1 MVGFWRNGMRL
12 RAFHWLLLAGISLLV
27 AAACSRPAPQRESPF
42 RPTST
47 IKDIMDSMVD
57 PSADFLW
64 DSVATIISA
73 SGTEERAPRTDE
85 DWAKVRHNAISLVEA
100 TNLLLMDGRRVARPG
115 EKADNP
121 KVELG
126 PEEIEAVIGQD
137 RQAWVHF
144 AHGLNDAAMAA
155 LKGIDAK
162 DVKTLF
168 EAGEAIDTACENCH
182 LKYWYPL
189 SHQQAEA
196 NKK

>member
-1 MVGFWRNGMRL
+1 MRM
-12 RAFHWLLLAGISLLV
+12 RTFHWLLLAGISLLV
-27 AAACSRPAPQRESPF
+27 AAACSRSASPRESPF
-42 RPTST
+42 RATST

-57 PSADFLW
+57 PSADALW
-64 DSVATIISA
+64 DSVATIVSA
-73 SGTEERAPRTDE
+73 SGMEERAPKTDE
-85 DWAKVRHNAISLVEA
+85 DWAKVRHNAITLVEA
-100 TNLLLMDGRRVARPG
+100 TNLILMDGRRVARPG
-115 EKADNP
+115 EKAENP

-126 PEEIEAVIGQD
+126 PEEIEAVISQD
-137 RQAWVHF
+137 RQAWINF

-162 DVKTLF
+162 DVKGLF
-168 EAGEAIDTACENCH
+168 EAGAAIDTACESCH

>member
-1 MVGFWRNGMRL
+1 MRM
-12 RAFHWLLLAGISLLV
+12 RAFHWLCLVGVSLLV
-27 AAACSRPAPQRESPF
+27 AAACSRPATQRESPF

-47 IKDIMDSMVD
+47 IKDLMDSLVD
-57 PSADFLW
+57 PSADVLW
-64 DSVATIISA
+64 DSVATIVTA

-85 DWAKVRHNAISLVEA
+85 DWAKVRHNAITLVEA

-115 EKADNP
+115 EKAENP

-137 RQAWVHF
+137 RQAFVNLDH
-144 AHGLNDAAMAA
+144 ALNDAAMAA

-162 DVKTLF
+162 DAKGLF

-182 LKYWYPL
+182 LKYWYPP

>member
-1 MVGFWRNGMRL
+1 MRT
-12 RAFHWLLLAGISLLV
+12 FHWLLLVGMSLLV
-27 AAACSRPAPQRESPF
+27 AAACSPSASPRESPF
-42 RPTST
+42 RATST

-57 PSADFLW
+57 PSADMLW
-64 DSVATIISA
+64 DSVATIVSA

-85 DWAKVRHNAISLVEA
+85 DWANVRHNAITLVEA
-100 TNLLLMDGRRVARPG
+100 TNLILMDGRRVARPG
-115 EKADNP
+115 ERAENP

-137 RQAWVHF
+137 RQAWVNF

-162 DVKTLF
+162 DVKGLF
-168 EAGEAIDTACENCH
+168 DAGGAIDRACENCH

-189 SHQQAEA
+189 SHQQAG
-196 NKK
+196 NK

>member
-1 MVGFWRNGMRL
+1 MRM
-12 RAFHWLLLAGISLLV
+12 RAFHWLFLVGASLLV
-27 AAACSRPAPQRESPF
+27 AAACSRPSTQRESPF

-47 IKDIMDSMVD
+47 IKDLMDSMVD
-57 PSADFLW
+57 PSADVLW
-64 DSVATIISA
+64 DSVATIVSA
-73 SGTEERAPRTDE
+73 SGTEEKAPRTDE
-85 DWAKVRHNAISLVEA
+85 DWAKVRHSAITLVEA

-115 EKADNP
+115 EKAENP

-137 RQAWVHF
+137 RQAFINF
-144 AHGLNDAAMAA
+144 AHALNDAAMAA

-162 DVKTLF
+162 DVKGLF
-168 EAGEAIDTACENCH
+168 NAGEAIDTACENCH

>member
-1 MVGFWRNGMRL
+1 M
-12 RAFHWLLLAGISLLV
+12 RAFDWLFLVGVSLLV
-27 AAACSRPAPQRESPF
+27 AAACSRPSTQRESPF

-47 IKDIMDSMVD
+47 IKDLMDSMVD
-57 PSADFLW
+57 PSADLLW
-64 DSVATIISA
+64 DSVATIVSA
-73 SGTEERAPRTDE
+73 SGTEEKAPRTDE
-85 DWAKVRHNAISLVEA
+85 DWAKVRHSAITLVEA

-115 EKADNP
+115 EKAENP

-126 PEEIEAVIGQD
+126 PEEIEMVIGQD
-137 RQAWVHF
+137 RQAF
-144 AHGLNDAAMAA
+144 INLAHALNDAGMAA

-162 DVKTLF
+162 DVKGLF

>member
-1 MVGFWRNGMRL
+1 MRM
-12 RAFHWLLLAGISLLV
+12 RTFHWLLLVGISLLLV
-27 AAACSRPAPQRESPF
+27 AAACSRSAPQRESPL

-47 IKDIMDSMVD
+47 VKDLMDSMVD
-57 PSADFLW
+57 PSADVLW
-64 DSVATIISA
+64 DSVATIVSA

-85 DWAKVRHNAISLVEA
+85 DWAKVRHNAITLAEA
-100 TNLLLMDGRRVARPG
+100 TNLLVMDGRRVARPG
-115 EKADNP
+115 EKAENP

-126 PEEIEAVIGQD
+126 PEEIEAVISQD
-137 RQAWVHF
+137 RQAFVTL
-144 AHGLNDAAMAA
+144 AHALNDAAMAA

-162 DVKTLF
+162 DVKGLF
-168 EAGEAIDTACENCH
+168 DAGEAIDTACENCH

>member
-1 MVGFWRNGMRL
+1 MSV
-12 RAFHWLLLAGISLLV
+12 RAFHWLFLACLALLV
-27 AAACSRPAPQRESPF
+27 AAACSRPASQRESAF

-47 IKDIMDSMVD
+47 IKDIMDSLVD
-57 PSADFLW
+57 PSADVLW
-64 DSVATIISA
+64 DSVATIVSA
-73 SGTEERAPRTDE
+73 SGTEEKAPRTDE
-85 DWAKVRHNAISLVEA
+85 DWAKVRHSAISLVEA

-126 PEEIEAVIGQD
+126 PEDIEATITQD
-137 RQAWVHF
+137 RQAWINF
-144 AHGLNDAAMAA
+144 AHGLNDAGMAA

-162 DVKTLF
+162 DVKGLF
-168 EAGEAIDTACENCH
+168 DAGEQIDTACENCH